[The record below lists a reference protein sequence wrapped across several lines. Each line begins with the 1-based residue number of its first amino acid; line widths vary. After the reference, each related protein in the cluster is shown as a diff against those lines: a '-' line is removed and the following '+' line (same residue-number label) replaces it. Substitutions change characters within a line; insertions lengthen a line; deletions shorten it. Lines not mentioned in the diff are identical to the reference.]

1 MAQGEFDHTSSSYRW
16 EYSGR
21 ARQIILRDNLKRMQ
35 AEAVFPLFFD
45 GGLYGWI
52 FTGKRNDGE
61 NYSQEILEDLENIA
75 EQFGACLNLSRGQN
89 SIQEDIQRG
98 QLLLQSVPGKW
109 VIANAQG
116 EVVWQTQAGDP
127 IPLGLKEALYQA
139 AQTGKASDS
148 ISEVQ

>member
-1 MAQGEFDHTSSSYRW
+1 
-16 EYSGR
+16 
-21 ARQIILRDNLKRMQ
+21 MQ

-45 GGLYGWI
+45 GGLYGWV

-61 NYSQEILEDLENIA
+61 KYSQEILEDLENIA